1 MFNREVLEN
10 RIQNG
15 CLAAIGTAP
24 IIGLASYKA
33 LEDLRL
39 ERDMLKILKFTLV
52 VSAVSGVI
60 WALFP
65 SSRRKP
71 SQTDEEAVRDSYSP
85 KLLIA
90 ISESMRDAEDEQIM
104 RLSREKEKKDEKK
117 TAVEPYRPRYE
128 RTGYSGYI
136 SPQSKTFSEDK
147 EEKTSSGLQTS
158 RLFSGSSLERK
169 TLSNDDIHKVLLADT
184 DDEEY

>member
-1 MFNREVLEN
+1 MFNKEVLEN

-39 ERDMLKILKFTLV
+39 ERDMFKIMKFTLV
-52 VSAVSGVI
+52 VSAVSGLV

-71 SQTDEEAVRDSYSP
+71 SETDEEAVRNSYSP

-90 ISESMRDAEDEQIM
+90 ISESMRDAEDEYIM
-104 RLSREKEKKDEKK
+104 RLNRQKEKDEKK
-117 TAVEPYRPRYE
+117 TSVEPYRPRYE
-128 RTGYSGYI
+128 RTGYSGYVAPK
-136 SPQSKTFSEDK
+136 SNTFSEDK
-147 EEKTSSGLQTS
+147 EEKTYNGLKTS
-158 RLFSGSSLERK
+158 KLFSGNTVTRAPI
-169 TLSNDDIHKVLLADT
+169 TNDDIHKVLLADS
-184 DDEEY
+184 DEEY